1 MYTKKN
7 GRMTYKSNRRPN
19 FKRYNNFSSKNRN
32 KGNVTQQYNKYLKL
46 AKDTFSAGD
55 RIQAEYYYQ
64 FTDHYY
70 RLMVE
75 LGINIDENSSNIDI
89 KNFPSTPEVDK
100 ENNSEQETASDE
112 NLQTDLIIAR
122 AFKPLP
128 IIFEIAF
135 ENFKKFKY
143 IIMFLGKSGKQVL
156 KEATKKWKF
165 NYEEKKSLTNDDSLI
180 IKISNLQKKNG

>member
-19 FKRYNNFSSKNRN
+19 FKRTNNYSTSKGRN

-70 RLMVE
+70 RLMQE
-75 LGINIDENSSNIDI
+75 LGINIEDQDNLPEERDFGSESNISENEKENKLI
-89 KNFPSTPEVDK
+89 PEV
-100 ENNSEQETASDE
+100 NLETNKDE
-112 NLQTDLIIAR
+112 DDA
-122 AFKPLP
+122 
-128 IIFEIAF
+128 
-135 ENFKKFKY
+135 
-143 IIMFLGKSGKQVL
+143 V
-156 KEATKKWKF
+156 
-165 NYEEKKSLTNDDSLI
+165 DDSI
-180 IKISNLQKKNG
+180 ESIPFISEPVKKKKTRTSK